1 MALMSGAKACIACL
15 LLSGLTLS
23 WGLPTSITVVC
34 DDDYPPYAMRDSH
47 GSLEGIV
54 PDLWRAWEKQTGI
67 RVKLRGMTWFEALAA
82 AQRGEADVIDMIF
95 DTPQRRLVFDF
106 SPAYAAIAVPV
117 FIHKSISGIAS
128 PRDLVGF
135 SVAVKSG
142 DAAADALRS
151 KGVHDLLFYSGY
163 EEIVEAA
170 SKLEVR
176 IFCVDKPPA
185 YYYLYKKRI
194 DNEFRIAFVL
204 CEGRFHRAV
213 LKGRGDMLK
222 LVQDGFA
229 AVPSSTFAAIDW
241 KWLGSDIAMNADL
254 RVISIAAAVILC
266 IVAFL
271 VMNARALRRRV
282 RAATAD
288 LQQKIAELEESEG
301 RNQAA
306 LAEKEV
312 LLKEIHHRVKNNLQI
327 VSSLIQLKSDELH
340 DEGDRLLLVDIRQ
353 RILVLAQL
361 HELLYQSR
369 DLASIDAAE
378 YLDAIARDTARA
390 YSWSEMTSNVEHVIL
405 SIDEALP
412 LGLVADE
419 LLVNAMKYAYPF
431 DTKGQIRLVLY
442 RDDDSLVLRVEDDGV
457 GLPPGLDPSE
467 CDSMGFTIVRGL
479 AEQLSGGLAF
489 LGPPGFG
496 VELRIPTIK
505 PARS

>member
-1 MALMSGAKACIACL
+1 
-15 LLSGLTLS
+15 
-23 WGLPTSITVVC
+23 
-34 DDDYPPYAMRDSH
+34 
-47 GSLEGIV
+47 
-54 PDLWRAWEKQTGI
+54 
-67 RVKLRGMTWFEALAA
+67 
-82 AQRGEADVIDMIF
+82 
-95 DTPQRRLVFDF
+95 
-106 SPAYAAIAVPV
+106 
-117 FIHKSISGIAS
+117 
-128 PRDLVGF
+128 
-135 SVAVKSG
+135 
-142 DAAADALRS
+142 
-151 KGVHDLLFYSGY
+151 
-163 EEIVEAA
+163 
-170 SKLEVR
+170 
-176 IFCVDKPPA
+176 
-185 YYYLYKKRI
+185 
-194 DNEFRIAFVL
+194 
-204 CEGRFHRAV
+204 
-213 LKGRGDMLK
+213 
-222 LVQDGFA
+222 
-229 AVPSSTFAAIDW
+229 
-241 KWLGSDIAMNADL
+241 MNAG
-254 RVISIAAAVILC
+254 
-266 IVAFL
+266 
-271 VMNARALRRRV
+271 ALRRRV